1 MLYVPRTVLDGTRT
15 DIFARVTREPG
26 HFGIITQEFRFPTL
40 YTNRTG
46 TMKNSTVIVPVQY
59 AGPWAVIM
67 VQYARPWA
75 VIMADPKFPGK
86 KFLPIEIDLN
96 YLGEK

>member
-1 MLYVPRTVLDGTRT
+1 
-15 DIFARVTREPG
+15 
-26 HFGIITQEFRFPTL
+26 
-40 YTNRTG
+40 
-46 TMKNSTVIVPVQY
+46 MKNSTVIVPVQYAGPWAVIMVQY